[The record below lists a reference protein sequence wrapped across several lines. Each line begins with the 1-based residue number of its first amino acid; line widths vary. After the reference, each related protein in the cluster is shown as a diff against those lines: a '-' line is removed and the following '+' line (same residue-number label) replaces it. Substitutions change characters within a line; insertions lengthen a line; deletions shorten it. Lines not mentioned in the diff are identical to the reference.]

1 MKITILTL
9 FPAMI
14 EGFINESIIKRAQE
28 KGAVEIEII
37 NFRDFTTDPHRTVD
51 QSPYGGGAGM
61 VLMVEPLV
69 KALRSLKLE
78 GNKKIMLTSAK
89 GESYSQQKALDY
101 SKLDNLVII
110 AGHYEGFDERILEYV
125 DEEISLGDFVM
136 TGGEITATAILD
148 SVVRLLP
155 GVLKKEGATEVE
167 TFYKVP
173 IDQLIN
179 AVGATEKLLQLK
191 EAGKTEVQLVEFPHY
206 TRPEI
211 FEDKKIPEILLSGH
225 HKEIEKW
232 RLQQSFKET
241 IKRRP
246 DLLDK

>member
-14 EGFINESIIKRAQE
+14 QGFINESIIKRAQE
-28 KGAVEIEII
+28 KGAVEIELT
-37 NFRDFTTDPHRTVD
+37 NFRDYADDNHKTVD

-69 KALRSLKLE
+69 KALRSLKLND
-78 GNKKIMLTSAK
+78 NKKIVLTSAK
-89 GESYSQQKALDY
+89 GEIYTQQKALDY
-101 SKLDNLVII
+101 STLDDLVII
-110 AGHYEGFDERILEYV
+110 AGHYEGFDERILDYI

-136 TGGEITATAILD
+136 TGGEITAAAVLD

-167 TFYKVP
+167 SFYKVS
-173 IDQLIN
+173 IEELIS
-179 AVGATEKLLQLK
+179 AVGATEKLLALK
-191 EAGKTEVQLVEFPHY
+191 EAGKTEVQLVEYPHY

-211 FEDKKIPEILLSGH
+211 FEDKKIPDILLSGH

-241 IKRRP
+241 LKRRP

>member
-28 KGAVEIEII
+28 KGAVEIEIV
-37 NFRDFTTDPHRTVD
+37 NFRDFTTDAHKTVD

-61 VLMVEPLV
+61 VLMVEPIV

-78 GNKKIMLTSAK
+78 GNKKIALTSAK
-89 GESYSQQKALDY
+89 GDVYNQAKALEY
-101 SKLDNLVII
+101 STLDHIVII
-110 AGHYEGFDERILEYV
+110 AGHYEGFDERISDYI

-136 TGGEITATAILD
+136 TGGEITAVAVLD

-155 GVLKKEGATEVE
+155 GVLKKEGATEQE
-167 TFYKVP
+167 SFYKVP
-173 IDQLIN
+173 LEDLIK
-179 AVGATEKLLQLK
+179 AVGVDETLKRLK
-191 EAGKTEVQLVEFPHY
+191 EAGKTEVQLVEYPHY

-211 FEDKKIPEILLSGH
+211 FEDKKIPDILLSGH

-232 RLQQSFKET
+232 RLQQSYSET